1 MSRYI
6 PYDKIAKLRE
16 AARNGD
22 ETAKRILMAQLDDE
36 TDFSKDLDDYFK
48 SQEEEIKEVAEKPQ
62 ESVKQE
68 ETQIIQNGNSSIP
81 VLTGQ
86 IPENEISNSL
96 ISLISACDKKTLE
109 LANDSDISDA
119 TKRGSLAILQ
129 EIKQSCLDNLEKFGK
144 LMSSISK
151 KTVEE
156 E

>member
-48 SQEEEIKEVAEKPQ
+48 PQEEEIEEAAEKPQ

-68 ETQIIQNGNSSIP
+68 ETQNIQNENSGVP
-81 VLTGQ
+81 ALTGQ
-86 IPENEISNSL
+86 VPENEISNSL
-96 ISLISACDKKTLE
+96 MSLISACDKKTLE

>member
-36 TDFSKDLDDYFK
+36 ADFSKDLDDYFK
-48 SQEEEIKEVAEKPQ
+48 PQEEEIEEAAEKPQ

-68 ETQIIQNGNSSIP
+68 ETQNIQNENSGVP
-81 VLTGQ
+81 ALTGQ
-86 IPENEISNSL
+86 VPENEISNSL
-96 ISLISACDKKTLE
+96 MSLISACDKKTLE